1 MDELELLKKD
11 WKMRE
16 QKQPQLSYDDIYT
29 MLFKKSTS
37 IVKWI
42 FIISIA
48 ELIFWTGLSFFT
60 PKSSYE
66 ILERFGVSQI
76 LWMTN
81 IINYLVFI
89 GFIYLFYKNYT
100 AIKVTDSTKQ
110 LINSIIKTRKTVRYF
125 VFYNVAV
132 FALIL
137 IFINIL
143 YYFKSDVLMEIIGEK
158 YGKIKDAAAFLN
170 NFFII
175 QIVLGVFML
184 GLLLLFYRLVYG
196 ILLRR
201 LKNNLKELEKIEM

>member
-11 WKMRE
+11 WKTRE
-16 QKQPQLSYDDIYT
+16 EKHPQLSYDDIYN

-42 FIISIA
+42 FIISIC

-66 ILERFGVSQI
+66 ILEKFGVTQI
-76 LWMTN
+76 LWVTN
-81 IINYLVFI
+81 IIHYIVFI

-125 VFYNVAV
+125 VIYNVVV

-137 IFINIL
+137 VFINIL
-143 YYFKSDVLMEIIGEK
+143 YYLKSDVLMEIIGEK
-158 YGKIKDAAAFLN
+158 YGTITDAASFLN
-170 NFFII
+170 HFFII
-175 QIVLGVFML
+175 QIVFGVLML
-184 GLLLLFYRLVYG
+184 GLLLLFYRVVYG

-201 LKNNLKELEKIEM
+201 LKNNHKELEKIEI